1 MSYQSALTICDVVK
15 EINSKKYV
23 LPSIQREFVWS
34 TYQIERLFDSLM
46 QDYPISSFLFWRISK
61 EKYKDYEFYEF
72 LRNYHEKNNKHNPKA
87 NLSGEEDVI
96 GVLDGQQRLTSI
108 YIGLKGSYAYKIP
121 YKKWNNENAFPKR
134 KLYLN
139 LVSKSEDDDV
149 MYDFEFL
156 TQEEAENNENE
167 YWFEVGKILDMTEL
181 EHVNEFL
188 FNEIVDCYS
197 KEQRSFAN
205 KAMSQLYKVI
215 HTKPTISYYLEK
227 SEELDKVLNIFI
239 RINSGGAILSY
250 SDLLLSIASA
260 QWETLDAREEII
272 EFVDEINEIGDGF
285 NINKD
290 FVLKAALVLSDLKN
304 IAFKVDNFNK
314 NNMLHIEKEWNNIKK
329 AISLAVKLVASFG
342 YSRETLASNNALI
355 PIAYYL
361 KNIGLPENYESST
374 LTIDDRSKVKKWLV
388 LSLLKKVFGG
398 QPDNIIKIIR
408 DIIKEEGSK
417 GFPLEKIIKKFKGT
431 NKTLIFTEEDIVD
444 NLLCLKYGNS
454 DTLSTLSLL
463 YPSFDFRN
471 KFHIDHIFPKSKFK
485 AKILIEKGVAEEKID
500 DCLDYYNYIGNLQ
513 LLPAI
518 PNIEKQDKD
527 FAEWFE
533 KANKTNDEKQ
543 QYKKIHYI
551 PNVDLSYNNFIEFV
565 DERDKLLKSA
575 LEICLKV

>member
-1 MSYQSALTICDVVK
+1 MSYQSALTIYDVVK

-34 TYQIERLFDSLM
+34 TYQIERLFDSIM

-139 LVSKSEDDDV
+139 LVSKSLEDDM

-156 TQEEAENNENE
+156 TKEEAINNENE
-167 YWFEVGKILDMTEL
+167 YWFEVGKILNMIEL
-181 EHVNEFL
+181 EQVNEFL
-188 FNEIVDCYS
+188 FNEIVDSYS

-260 QWETLDAREEII
+260 QWDTLDAREEII
-272 EFVDEINEIGDGF
+272 EFVDEINDIGDGF

-314 NNMLHIEKEWNNIKK
+314 NNMLIIEKEWTNIKK
-329 AISLAVKLVASFG
+329 AISLAVKLVSSFG
-342 YSRETLASNNALI
+342 YSRETLSSNNALI

-361 KNIGLPENYESST
+361 KRIGFPENYENSSS
-374 LTIDDRSKVKKWLV
+374 TIDDRCKVRNWLV
-388 LSLLKKVFGG
+388 ISLLKKVFGG
-398 QPDNIIKIIR
+398 QPDNVIRIIR
-408 DIIKEEGSK
+408 DIIKEDFTQ
-417 GFPLEKIIKKFKGT
+417 GFPLEKIISKFKGT

-485 AKILIEKGVAEEKID
+485 AKILREKGVTEDKID
-500 DCLDYYNYIGNLQ
+500 DCLSYFNYIGNLQ

-533 KANKTNDEKQ
+533 QTNKNNEEKQ
-543 QYKKIHYI
+543 QYRNTHYI
-551 PNVDLSYNNFIEFV
+551 PNVNLSYNNFVQFV

-575 LEICLKV
+575 LEKYLKV